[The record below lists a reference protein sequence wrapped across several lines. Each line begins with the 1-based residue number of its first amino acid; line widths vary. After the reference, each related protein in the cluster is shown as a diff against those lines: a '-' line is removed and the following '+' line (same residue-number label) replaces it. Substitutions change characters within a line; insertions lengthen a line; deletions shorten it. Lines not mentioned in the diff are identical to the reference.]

1 MLKEDRNMSNYVRKL
16 IPFESCDIPAI
27 QSWLEDMAKQGL
39 FYRSCGF
46 IFARFAKGS
55 PKAVRYRLDFCDV
68 VAGELPA
75 EKAELYELSSWQVV
89 GELKNDLVVLST
101 EDPDA
106 PEIFSDHRHLIKP
119 LKSLAKKHTAYWI
132 LFLFMFLF
140 SRVAAPINAIIMKK
154 DGFIDAVLQ
163 IGTGYYI
170 LLCIMAVLLL
180 LEFIL
185 HFRSCRHLKKL
196 IKGIEKGGEL
206 PSGEK
211 YKLKSKI
218 GAVLIPLSIPLIIL
232 WLIHLAIPMGVTSY
246 KPSNDVSGLPFPTM
260 QEINA
265 AEYEY
270 YAENIEKVKGSIAYI
285 SKKSDLLAP
294 VEIEFTQDSSAFE
307 HITGKREKTFRYDV
321 QYREMRREEDA
332 VNTFNKYL
340 HLLEKDSFA
349 EIVDTLDLSRDGIEM
364 KLIVKNYK
372 DGESDKV
379 QHLIARYENRFIRV
393 LYSGD
398 SNLSEY
404 AELYI
409 AYLKA

>member
-1 MLKEDRNMSNYVRKL
+1 
-16 IPFESCDIPAI
+16 
-27 QSWLEDMAKQGL
+27 
-39 FYRSCGF
+39 
-46 IFARFAKGS
+46 
-55 PKAVRYRLDFCDV
+55 
-68 VAGELPA
+68 
-75 EKAELYELSSWQVV
+75 
-89 GELKNDLVVLST
+89 
-101 EDPDA
+101 
-106 PEIFSDHRHLIKP
+106 
-119 LKSLAKKHTAYWI
+119 
-132 LFLFMFLF
+132 MFLF

-196 IKGIEKGGEL
+196 IKEIEKAGEL

-379 QHLIARYENRFIRV
+379 QHLIARYESRFIRV

-398 SNLSEY
+398 SNLSDY